1 MREDILKAPY
11 YLVVGACV
19 LFLALALTVRIF
31 PDATETGMRLL
42 GTSVVFVS
50 IAVTRKLLQ

>member
-1 MREDILKAPY
+1 MKEEIVKVPY
-11 YLVVGACV
+11 YLVVGASV
-19 LFLALALTVRIF
+19 LFLMLAFTVKIF

-50 IAVTRKLLQ
+50 IAITRKLLK